1 MNNEQYQAQE
11 AEAKCKEAWGEVVL
25 CWRVINTLQDSI
37 KANDTMIKGD
47 MIKDHIANLKVA
59 VSDMDSAYMKARQ
72 ADREWSL
79 AASMAIGRIGR

>member
-1 MNNEQYQAQE
+1 
-11 AEAKCKEAWGEVVL
+11 
-25 CWRVINTLQDSI
+25 
-37 KANDTMIKGD
+37 MIKGD

-79 AASMAIGRIGR
+79 AANLSVNRFLKGERCN